1 MHRITALVLL
11 IGLTGCY
18 AATRSTVDLVQVEKK
33 VADARAADAQRR
45 AVYAWT
51 MADAYLKKA
60 RDEWGHSDFEAAE
73 KMMQQAASWADKAIA
88 EAANAPVDERWNAPT
103 PEQPESQ
110 PASQGTSPIP
120 GVWQ

>member
-18 AATRSTVDLVQVEKK
+18 AATRSTVDLAKVEKK
-33 VADARAADAQRR
+33 VAEARSADAQRR

-73 KMMQQAASWADKAIA
+73 KMMRQAESWADKAIA
-88 EAANAPVDERWNAPT
+88 EAANAPVDERWNTPT
-103 PEQPESQ
+103 PEQPGPQ
-110 PASQGTSPIP
+110 ATPQGTSPIP